1 MGLIAENTKV
11 QDPEKMAI
19 KEFDAM
25 WLSSLCNS
33 AIKGKPD
40 IELVDI
46 TSRINTINEIM
57 EVTTKPFYLME
68 TRVESRTLCI

>member
-1 MGLIAENTKV
+1 MLKIKPIRVIEASNGLMGLIAENTKV

-33 AIKGKPD
+33 AIKENP
-40 IELVDI
+40 I
-46 TSRINTINEIM
+46 
-57 EVTTKPFYLME
+57 
-68 TRVESRTLCI
+68 